1 MQLKTIQWLSEEY
14 FEGINLRN
22 EQLNIPSN
30 LTLITDAPVDE
41 ELAIHLV
48 AVIDQKVVAT
58 LFLDNTSHPHQA
70 QIKQVAV
77 SPDYRGKNIGKSL
90 MNYAEAIALQQGY
103 QSIILNARD
112 SAWKFYEKLGY
123 VAVDQPFEKGSM
135 MMQPY
140 YKSI

>member
-1 MQLKTIQWLSEEY
+1 MQLKTIQWLSKEY
-14 FEGINLRN
+14 FEGIDLRN

-48 AVIDQKVVAT
+48 AVINQKVVAT
-58 LFLDNTSHPHQA
+58 LFLDHTDNPHQA

-77 SPDYRGKNIGKSL
+77 SPDYRGNNIGKSL
-90 MNYAEAIALQQGY
+90 MNYAETIAYQQGY

-112 SAWKFYEKLGY
+112 SAWRFYEKLGY
-123 VAVDQPFEKGSM
+123 VAVDQPFPKGGM
-135 MMQPY
+135 VMQPY
-140 YKSI
+140 YKSL